1 MHRPD
6 YNGVRVLVMG
16 LGLNGG
22 GAGVAKFL
30 AGRGAHVT
38 VTDLRDENT
47 LRPSLNTLHDI
58 DINFVLGEHRKEDFG
73 KADLVIRNPA
83 VPLDSPYLQEARMAG
98 VPIEMETG
106 LFFNEFP
113 RSQIIGVTGTRG
125 KSTTA
130 AFIQHSLA
138 SSGTQ
143 VHLAGNMRVSAVA
156 LLDTI
161 PDNDFVVLELSSWQ
175 LEGLRQ
181 HEISP
186 SVAVVT
192 NLLPDHLDRYR
203 DIHDYASAKRIIV
216 QHQEQNDLAVLN
228 KGNAFTM
235 SFASHTE
242 ARVEFFS
249 EQDIIPSWD
258 KAQVRGSHNRGNLAA
273 AMPVLTHFGLS
284 LAQIR
289 ESVESFQ
296 GLPYRQQVIREANGV
311 IYIND
316 TTSTSP
322 DAAIAA
328 LNTCN
333 PPLVWIAGGADKGLS
348 FTNLAAAVNS
358 LKDDIKAIILL
369 PGDGTDS
376 LQPLLPHDKVHT
388 VETMH
393 EAVSLANCLSSPS
406 DTILLSPAC
415 ASFNSYNNEF
425 HRGKQ
430 FDKAVNAI

>member
-1 MHRPD
+1 MNRRE
-6 YNGVRVLVMG
+6 YNGMRALVMG

-30 AGRGAHVT
+30 ATRGAHVT
-38 VTDLRDENT
+38 VTDLRDENI
-47 LRPSLNTLHDI
+47 LRPSLSTLHGL
-58 DINFVLGEHRKEDFG
+58 DINYILGHHREEDFSN
-73 KADLVIRNPA
+73 ADLVVRNPA

-98 VPIEMETG
+98 IPIEMETG

-130 AFIQHSLA
+130 AFIQHALS
-138 SSGTQ
+138 SSGAQ
-143 VHLAGNMRVSAVA
+143 AHLAGNMRVSAVA

-161 PDNDFVVLELSSWQ
+161 SDSDLVVLELSSWQ

-216 QHQEQNDLAVLN
+216 QYQEQNDLAILN
-228 KGNAFTM
+228 KRNAFTM
-235 SFASHTE
+235 SFASHTK

-249 EQDIIPSWD
+249 EDDIVPSWD
-258 KAQVRGSHNRGNLAA
+258 NARIRGTHNRGNLAA
-273 AMPVLTHFGLS
+273 AMPVLANFGLS
-284 LAQIR
+284 RAEIR
-289 ESVESFQ
+289 QSVESFR
-296 GLPYRQQVIREANGV
+296 GLPYRQQVVREADG
-311 IYIND
+311 ILYIND

-328 LNTCN
+328 LNTCP
-333 PPLVWIAGGADKGLS
+333 PPLVWIAGGADKGL
-348 FTNLAAAVNS
+348 
-358 LKDDIKAIILL
+358 
-369 PGDGTDS
+369 
-376 LQPLLPHDKVHT
+376 
-388 VETMH
+388 
-393 EAVSLANCLSSPS
+393 
-406 DTILLSPAC
+406 
-415 ASFNSYNNEF
+415 
-425 HRGKQ
+425 
-430 FDKAVNAI
+430 